1 MLEIISL
8 RVTCSVCLDS
18 FSLFCFFFFSQIHN
32 ILSKQLFYKCVTV
45 RMLLSSTDRF
55 LNLFIY
61 TTYKKL
67 SGYGKLR
74 RCIFFIVYKLDDHL
88 PIKEIH
94 TVRSTRR
101 GTKPICK
108 YMQYSYTQRPTFWL
122 DLITPDCLLF
132 KTNHTKSE
140 KQAKMLILNLVQRI
154 VPHEPKNINIYKI
167 IRIRQV

>member
-1 MLEIISL
+1 MLKITSL

-18 FSLFCFFFFSQIHN
+18 FSLFPFFVFFLFAFFFFSQIHN
-32 ILSKQLFYKCVTV
+32 IFSKQLFFYKYVTV

-55 LNLFIY
+55 FNLLIY

-74 RCIFFIVYKLDDHL
+74 RYIFMVYKLDDHL
-88 PIKEIH
+88 PIEEIH
-94 TVRSTRR
+94 TVRSTWR

-122 DLITPDCLLF
+122 DLITPDCFLF

-154 VPHEPKNINIYKI
+154 VPHEPKNINI
-167 IRIRQV
+167 